1 MRRTK
6 YFELAEARRDGLM
19 NIGAAARASGVS
31 AKMIRHYESM
41 GLLPAASRTVAGYRV
56 YRDTDVHTLI
66 FVRRA
71 RDLGFSIK
79 EIGRLL
85 GLWSNQRRASADVK
99 RLVQR
104 HVTELDARIA
114 ALQSMRAALQQLAR
128 HCHGDARPECPIL
141 AEIAEPRRSAADGA
155 RGHSN
160 RAANAAE
167 AG

>member
-1 MRRTK
+1 MPRTK

-19 NIGAAARASGVS
+19 NIGAVAQASGVS
-31 AKMIRHYESM
+31 AKMIRHYESL
-41 GLLPAASRTVAGYRV
+41 GLLPAASRTVAGYRI
-56 YRDTDVHTLI
+56 YRDTDVHTLV

-99 RLVQR
+99 RLVQH
-104 HVTELDARIA
+104 HVAELDGKIA

-141 AEIAEPRRSAADGA
+141 AEIAEPGPSAADRA
-155 RGHSN
+155 RGQSN
-160 RAANAAE
+160 RSARTAE